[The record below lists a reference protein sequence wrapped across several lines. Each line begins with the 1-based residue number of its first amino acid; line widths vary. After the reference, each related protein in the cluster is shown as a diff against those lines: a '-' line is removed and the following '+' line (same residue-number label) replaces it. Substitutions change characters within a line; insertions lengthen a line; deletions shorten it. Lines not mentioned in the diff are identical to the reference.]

1 MGGLKGR
8 PEAKVGWEGN
18 RCGSNLPRRSA
29 EKLMS
34 DGELLCITDYIKTT
48 KFENDK
54 HNYIFDLA
62 FHADFMN
69 IMDIDVCLF

>member
-1 MGGLKGR
+1 
-8 PEAKVGWEGN
+8 
-18 RCGSNLPRRSA
+18 
-29 EKLMS
+29 MS

-69 IMDIDVCLF
+69 IMDIDVCLFWAMGRAGREKPSDTGIVGVDLKNLLG